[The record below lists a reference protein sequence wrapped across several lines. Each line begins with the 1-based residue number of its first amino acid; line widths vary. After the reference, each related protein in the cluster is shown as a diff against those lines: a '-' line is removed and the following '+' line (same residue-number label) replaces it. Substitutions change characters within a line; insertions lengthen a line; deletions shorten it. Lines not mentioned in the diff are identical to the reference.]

1 MIFLMLFR
9 KKKREREMR
18 RMKKKEKQK
27 KGREEKVEILF
38 SALMMLTLNSK
49 FMYDPPFLSLLCT
62 ELDPIFEAQ
71 S

>member
-1 MIFLMLFR
+1 MI
-9 KKKREREMR
+9 

-49 FMYDPPFLSLLCT
+49 FIYDPLFLSLLYT
-62 ELDPIFEAQ
+62 ELDPIFDTQ

>member
-1 MIFLMLFR
+1 MIFLMLYR
-9 KKKREREMR
+9 KRKERETI

-38 SALMMLTLNSK
+38 SALMMLILNSK
-49 FMYDPPFLSLLCT
+49 FIYDPLFLSLLYI
-62 ELDPIFEAQ
+62 ELDPIFDTQ

>member
-1 MIFLMLFR
+1 MLYR
-9 KKKREREMR
+9 KRKERETI

-49 FMYDPPFLSLLCT
+49 FIYDPLFLSLLYT
-62 ELDPIFEAQ
+62 ELDPIFDTQ

>member
-1 MIFLMLFR
+1 
-9 KKKREREMR
+9 MR